1 MTHCGVVIL
10 AAGSSSRL
18 GAPKQLLLFEN
29 KPLLQHTLDQVLPLS
44 FASYVLVLGAHA
56 DSIRQT
62 IEPDPFEVVVNHN
75 WPEGIASSIRT
86 GLEQSMARCP
96 DLEHLLVL
104 LCDQPFVSTR
114 LMQELMDTH
123 LHSGKKITACHYQ
136 DAVGVP
142 AMFSKAFF
150 SELMQLQGD
159 RGANRLIRQ
168 YPDDVAVVPFEQGSI
183 DVDTEEDYRRLP
195 G

>member
-18 GAPKQLLLFEN
+18 GAPKQLLLYKN
-29 KPLLQHTLDQVLPLS
+29 KTLLQHTLDQVLPLS
-44 FASYVLVLGAHA
+44 FDSYVLMLGAQA
-56 DSIRQT
+56 DSIQPT
-62 IEPDPFEVVVNHN
+62 LEPGPFEVVVNHN

-86 GLEQSMARCP
+86 GLERSMALRP

-114 LMQELMDTH
+114 LIQELVDTH
-123 LHSGKKITACHYQ
+123 LRSGKNITACCYQ

-142 AMFSKAFF
+142 AMFSKAMFP
-150 SELMQLQGD
+150 ELLQLQGD

-183 DVDTEEDYRRLP
+183 DVDTEEDYRKLS